1 MRIRVYKLS
10 EDEIGVRY
18 DDELQVA
25 EMFLGW
31 TTDPDFITL
40 VSDLREIYTYDKMSE
55 EQFSSL
61 IVILDQEVK

>member
-25 EMFLGW
+25 EMFFSW
-31 TTDPDFITL
+31 TRDPDFINL
-40 VSDLREIYTYDKMSE
+40 VSDLREIYNYDEMSE
-55 EQFSSL
+55 EQLSSL
-61 IVILDQEVK
+61 IVIMDQEVK